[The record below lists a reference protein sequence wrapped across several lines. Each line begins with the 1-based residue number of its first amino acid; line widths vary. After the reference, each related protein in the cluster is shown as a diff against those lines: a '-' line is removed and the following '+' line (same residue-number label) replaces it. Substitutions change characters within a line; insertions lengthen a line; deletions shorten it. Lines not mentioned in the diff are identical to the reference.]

1 MSGQIE
7 RFTGAA
13 DQYIKNKTKLKLLE
27 VDAKIYQAF
36 SGELQYI
43 EFYWSYFDGYPGT
56 IAQYNFYFRKD
67 SDAPSMVAIPI
78 QMPVQTTKTVNID
91 GTPVIVDADPHTT
104 AERFE
109 DQFNSIDLAILATRA
124 IFMRRIDSISIE
136 K

>member
-1 MSGQIE
+1 MSGQID

-13 DQYIKNKTKLKLLE
+13 DQYIKNKTKLKVLE
-27 VDAKIYQAF
+27 VDSKVYRAF

-43 EFYWSYFDGYPGT
+43 ELYWSCFDGYPGT
-56 IAQYNFYFRKD
+56 IAQYNFYFR
-67 SDAPSMVAIPI
+67 DAPSMVAIPI

-109 DQFNSIDLAILATRA
+109 DQFNSIDLAILAIRS
-124 IFMRRIDSISIE
+124 IFMRRIDGIRCE